1 MSVREIV
8 ESQCPELRTR
18 NSSDVMGA
26 SYKMPDTSA
35 YLAKPHP
42 FTISKS
48 KDRDYLA
55 PILKQKKDL
64 PSPTQ
69 YDVTNSIIMKKNLVI
84 YKTDRKS
91 FCDDIAKKSK
101 EVPGVGIY
109 NPKTDEKIKGIFKRY
124 INFPTK
130 IYSSLEK
137 YTVVDEAMYISKL
150 KPGIYNP
157 VKLVITKFLF
167 IQ

>member
-1 MSVREIV
+1 
-8 ESQCPELRTR
+8 
-18 NSSDVMGA
+18 MGP

-55 PILKQKKDL
+55 PILKTKKDL

-69 YDVTNSIIMKKNLVI
+69 YDVTNNMLMKKNLSI
-84 YKTDRKS
+84 YKLERKS

-101 EVPGVGIY
+101 EVPGVGFY
-109 NPKTDEKIKGIFKRY
+109 NPKTTDKIKGVFKR
-124 INFPTK
+124 
-130 IYSSLEK
+130 
-137 YTVVDEAMYISKL
+137 
-150 KPGIYNP
+150 
-157 VKLVITKFLF
+157 
-167 IQ
+167 